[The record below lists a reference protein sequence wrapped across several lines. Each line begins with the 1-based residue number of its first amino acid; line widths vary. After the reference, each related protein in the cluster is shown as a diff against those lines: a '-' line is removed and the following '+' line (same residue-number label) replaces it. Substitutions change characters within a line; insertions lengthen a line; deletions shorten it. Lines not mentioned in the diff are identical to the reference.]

1 MAARMPWVE
10 RRTLREKLD
19 ELPDRPGV
27 YLYRNAANEL
37 LYVGKAKSLRSRVR
51 SYFQPGAQHAPRT
64 ASLVSEVADLETILV
79 ETELEA
85 LMLEA
90 NFIKKEKPPYNVIL
104 RDDKNFPYLKLSL
117 ADEYPRVS
125 LVRKARLDRN
135 VYYGPF
141 LPASV
146 ARRSLKMI
154 PRFFQ
159 VATCDEVFD
168 GKRRPCLYYH
178 LDQCL
183 APCAGKTTPQEYGK
197 AVADAKL
204 FLEGRHKELHAALT
218 RHMQDASSAKDYEKA
233 ARYRDTLHL
242 VDKLGVRQTILST
255 GLEDRDYLAHHVEG
269 RQAALQVFEMRGGKV
284 QARREF
290 TFEDLDFEPGA
301 FYAQVL
307 LQLYAES
314 APPPSIEL
322 AAMPADAALIVRWL
336 EERAGRKVTLHV
348 PERGTKRRF
357 LATVEK
363 NAQLAFEARFRARHS
378 HGVEV
383 LEALAEA
390 LGLAEAPFRIECF
403 DISNI
408 HGTDSVASMVV
419 WENGKPK
426 PSDYRIFNIKSVRG
440 PDDFA
445 SIAEAVTRRYRR
457 VLAENRRL
465 PDLVLIDGGQGQ
477 LGAAVRAAAAE
488 GLPTLPMVSLAK
500 REEEIFL
507 QGRGE
512 PVRLDRAS
520 PALQLLQ
527 RIRDEAHRFGIKR
540 HRAKRARR
548 TLTTSLLTIP
558 GVGPKT
564 AKALLSKFGSV
575 EGVRRAPADEVA
587 AIAGK
592 KLAQAIA
599 LWAAS
604 GDLVPGR

>member
-1 MAARMPWVE
+1 MPWVD
-10 RRTLREKLD
+10 RDPLREKLD

-27 YLYRNAANEL
+27 YLYRNAARDL
-37 LYVGKAKSLRSRVR
+37 LYVGKAKSLRQRVR
-51 SYFQPGAQHAPRT
+51 SYFQPGAAHTPRT
-64 ASLVSEVADLETILV
+64 AALVAEIADLETIV
-79 ETELEA
+79 VGSEMEA

-90 NFIKKEKPPYNVIL
+90 NLIKKERPPYNVIL

-125 LVRKARLDRN
+125 LVRRARLDKN
-135 VYYGPF
+135 AYFGPF

-183 APCAGKTTPQEYGK
+183 APCAGKTTPDEYGR

-204 FLEGRHKELHAALT
+204 FLEGRHKELTASLS
-218 RHMQDASSAKDYEKA
+218 RHMQEASDAQHYEKA
-233 ARYRDTLHL
+233 ARYRDTLRTMERL
-242 VDKLGVRQTILST
+242 AVRQTIDSA
-255 GLEDRDYLAHHVEG
+255 GLEDRDYVAHHVEG
-269 RQAALQVFEMRGGKV
+269 RELALQVFEMRGGKI

-290 TFEDLDFEPGA
+290 TFDDLDFEPAG

-307 LQLYAES
+307 VQLYADA
-314 APPPSIEL
+314 APPPEIEL
-322 AAMPADAALIVRWL
+322 AAKPADAPLLAAWL
-336 EERAGRKVTLHV
+336 SERAGRKVTIHV

-357 LATVEK
+357 LAMVEK
-363 NAQLAFEARFRARHS
+363 NAALAFEARFRARHS

-383 LEALAEA
+383 GAALAEA
-390 LGLAEAPFRIECF
+390 IGLPEAPHRIEAF

-419 WENGKPK
+419 WEGGKPK
-426 PSDYRIFNIKSVRG
+426 PADYRIFNIKSVKG

-457 VLAENRRL
+457 VLAEGRRL
-465 PDLVLIDGGQGQ
+465 PDLVLIDGGAGQ
-477 LGAAVRAAAAE
+477 LGSAVRALAAE

-507 QGRGE
+507 QGHGE
-512 PVRLDRAS
+512 PVRLDRSS

-548 TLTTSLLTIP
+548 TITTALLTIP

-564 AKALLSKFGSV
+564 ARSLLATFGSV
-575 EGVRRAPADEVA
+575 EGVKA
-587 AIAGK
+587 ASSEDIERLAGK
-592 KLAQAIA
+592 KVARAIA
-599 LWAAS
+599 LWAAP
-604 GDLVPGR
+604 GDLVRGP